1 MRVLMYTNTALP
13 KLGGQEIIID
23 ALARQFVALGH
34 DPVVLAPWRPSQG
47 RFDPASVPYRVA
59 WHPRFLST
67 RHFVALYGHWIAK
80 LHRAAASTSFIVTAP
95 IPPGTWPHRA
105 PRLTICRWSSP
116 AMATTLPRKDSTIA
130 RRSLRP
136 HYRFALE
143 RADAAIAI
151 SNYTEQ
157 LYRQTGAAVR
167 RIVPLPNGVDVRRFA
182 APAPRPEGIAPAI
195 RAGAY
200 FLFVGRLDR
209 RKGTDVLLNAMALL
223 KDRCGLDL
231 VVVGTRP
238 RTRRPRRA
246 GQ

>member
-1 MRVLMYTNTALP
+1 MYTNTALP

-80 LHRAAASTSFIVTAP
+80 LHRAGGFDVVHCHGTYPAGYVAASCAAVNDLPLVVTSHGDDLAP
-95 IPPGTWPHRA
+95 EG
-105 PRLTICRWSSP
+105 LYD
-116 AMATTLPRKDSTIA
+116 RKA
-130 RRSLRP
+130 ELRP

-195 RAGAY
+195 RAAPTSCLWAAWTAARGP
-200 FLFVGRLDR
+200 
-209 RKGTDVLLNAMALL
+209 T
-223 KDRCGLDL
+223 CC
-231 VVVGTRP
+231 
-238 RTRRPRRA
+238 
-246 GQ
+246 